1 MNNDVLS
8 KILTRIYSV
17 FGVVENKYEIL
28 STKIDKVRGNDIII
42 IKYKYNGIIASW
54 NTSEVRILYSDYSNE
69 LQKTRDTKIGTILE

>member
-28 STKIDKVRGNDIII
+28 STKIDKVRGNDIIL

-54 NTSEVRILYSDYSNE
+54 NTSEARILYSDYSNE

>member
-8 KILTRIYSV
+8 KILTRIYSD

-28 STKIDKVRGNDIII
+28 STKIDKVRGNDIIL

-54 NTSEVRILYSDYSNE
+54 NILYSDYSNE

>member
-8 KILTRIYSV
+8 KILTRIYSD

-54 NTSEVRILYSDYSNE
+54 NILYSDYSNE

>member
-54 NTSEVRILYSDYSNE
+54 NTSEARILYSDYSNE

>member
-1 MNNDVLS
+1 MNNDVLI

-54 NTSEVRILYSDYSNE
+54 NILYSDYSNE

>member
-28 STKIDKVRGNDIII
+28 STKIDKVRGNDIIL

-54 NTSEVRILYSDYSNE
+54 NILYSDYSNE